1 MDRKVV
7 SVVGMAGAGKSEVAR
22 VFEEAGFSRVRFGD
36 ITDRELEKK
45 GLALSE
51 ENERWVRELLRE
63 EHGMAAYAKLS
74 LPGID
79 SALKGGDVVIDGLY
93 SWEEYLLLKDYYGDG
108 LYVVAVYASPR
119 TRRARLSR
127 RPERSLKPEEA
138 ASRDRAE
145 IEKTNKGGPIA
156 VADFTIINESS
167 VENLRN
173 EVNKVISKLK
183 RS

>member
-1 MDRKVV
+1 
-7 SVVGMAGAGKSEVAR
+7 
-22 VFEEAGFSRVRFGD
+22 
-36 ITDRELEKK
+36 
-45 GLALSE
+45 
-51 ENERWVRELLRE
+51 
-63 EHGMAAYAKLS
+63 MAAYASLS

-79 SALKGGDVVIDGLY
+79 SALKHADVVIDGLY

-173 EVNKVISKLK
+173 EVNEVISKLK
-183 RS
+183 